1 MDFRQLDN
9 AGFQGL
15 KVDSGKKKKRSL
27 QRLEAFQ
34 ASGILED
41 LHPGND
47 HISTSVGNLTQLAGK
62 WTL

>member
-15 KVDSGKKKKRSL
+15 KVDSGKKKPL

-47 HISTSVGNLTQLAGK
+47 HISSPVIQHSWLENGPFE
-62 WTL
+62 